1 MKINDDDFAIILSP
15 EKNKNNDWNGCINVK
30 SMFNT
35 EAWKEK
41 DIIQVLEMVTLLTSC
56 IPLLEEDDD
65 FLLPIDTELNLLEKA
80 KQHLI
85 QYSYREVAN
94 WLSKESGRYISHV
107 GLKKRIQVER
117 KRKKAA
123 TIKRKLATRLEKTLQ
138 EIQKLEQE
146 TTGSSTE
153 VRA

>member
-1 MKINDDDFAIILSP
+1 MALTKSQKSL
-15 EKNKNNDWNGCINVK
+15 KNESLGFWTLPKP
-30 SMFNT
+30 
-35 EAWKEK
+35 
-41 DIIQVLEMVTLLTSC
+41 DIELKQWSR
-56 IPLLEEDDD
+56 IPRVARTTPFGYKVDETDDD
-65 FLLPIDTELNLLEKA
+65 FLIPIDLELELLEKA
-80 KQHLI
+80 KQHLQ
-85 QYSYREVAN
+85 QYSYREVSN

-123 TIKRKLATRLEKTLQ
+123 TIKRKLASRLEKTLQ

-153 VRA
+153 GVRA

>member
-1 MKINDDDFAIILSP
+1 MSSESLGFWTLPKP
-15 EKNKNNDWNGCINVK
+15 
-30 SMFNT
+30 
-35 EAWKEK
+35 
-41 DIIQVLEMVTLLTSC
+41 DIALKQWSR
-56 IPLLEEDDD
+56 IPRVARTTPFGYKVDETDND
-65 FLLPIDTELNLLEKA
+65 FLIPIEAELELLEKA
-80 KQHLI
+80 KQHLQ

-123 TIKRKLATRLEKTLQ
+123 TIKRKLASRLEKTIQ

-146 TTGSSTE
+146 TTGSSTTE
-153 VRA
+153 ARA

>member
-1 MKINDDDFAIILSP
+1 MSSESLGFWTLPKP
-15 EKNKNNDWNGCINVK
+15 
-30 SMFNT
+30 
-35 EAWKEK
+35 
-41 DIIQVLEMVTLLTSC
+41 DIELKQWSR
-56 IPLLEEDDD
+56 IPRVARTTPFGYKVDEQDND
-65 FLLPIDTELNLLEKA
+65 FLIPIETELELLEKA

-123 TIKRKLATRLEKTLQ
+123 TIKRKLAARLEKTIQ

-146 TTGSSTE
+146 TTGSSTTGA
-153 VRA
+153 RA